1 MELKTSPL
9 SDLSDNQIKFLH
21 KHKLGEDQLQIAL
34 AVDAEARRQ
43 GVNPEFVWPM
53 VYQESKFQQ
62 DATSPRGAIGVMQLM
77 PDTAKG
83 LKVDA
88 ADLNQNISGG
98 ISLLKELMANPKIG
112 NDPYKVL
119 AGYNASTD
127 TRNKFYESGDLAD
140 LKDET
145 IKHMYQVGKHYG
157 GELPSVSIE
166 PKTPSEPDQVATD
179 VTAPNDGNV
188 YSGTPVTEYKQGA
201 ASAPLEAAALS
212 GLTGAGLGTV
222 YSAKA
227 PAVRMAQRVGLLP
240 GGKPISAT
248 EAAELVEK
256 TMSANAPEAA
266 AKPLHGGEKWQRSLT
281 GISTPGAQMDK
292 TSLDLAKGMQ
302 SAVGVHG
309 APGFTGGTITE
320 GGIILS
326 PQEAAAVRAK
336 QAALTPPPMA
346 PQKQPSFVQTAAQKV
361 AGSAPVRG
369 GLAGLGVGYNVQD
382 AANKFNEGDLLS
394 GALSSSAAGTSAASL
409 FPKLTSRMNPLT
421 VGLTTASQV
430 AGDLRRGDKQAAAE
444 SGLTGLA
451 TLLPRL
457 FGPAGAALY
466 SSGLN
471 KDEMQELERRRMMQ
485 PTITR

>member
-1 MELKTSPL
+1 MELNASSL

-21 KHKLGEDQLQIAL
+21 KHKLAGDQLQIAL

-62 DATSPRGAIGVMQLM
+62 DAASPKGAIGVMQLM

-88 ADLNQNISGG
+88 SDVAQNISGG
-98 ISLLKELMANPKIG
+98 VALLKELMSNPKIG

-119 AGYNASTD
+119 AGYNASTE

-140 LKDET
+140 LPDET

-157 GELPSVSIE
+157 GELPNVSFE
-166 PKTPSEPDQVATD
+166 PQAQSEPDKVIEAAD
-179 VTAPNDGNV
+179 APADGNI
-188 YSGTPVTEYKQGA
+188 YGGTPVTEYEGSGA
-201 ASAPLEAAALS
+201 QSPKEMGALS

-227 PAVRMAQRVGLLP
+227 PALRLAQRIGILP
-240 GGKPISAT
+240 GGQPISPT
-248 EAAELVEK
+248 EAAQLVEK
-256 TMSANAPEAA
+256 TMTGNTPQTTS
-266 AKPLHGGEKWQRSLT
+266 KPVHGGEKWQKSLT
-281 GISTPGAQMDK
+281 GISTPGAQMSKD
-292 TSLDLAKGMQ
+292 SLDLAKDMQ
-302 SAVGVHG
+302 SAVGIKG

-320 GGIILS
+320 GGIILN
-326 PQEAAAVRAK
+326 PRDAAAVQARNTPVAPP
-336 QAALTPPPMA
+336 QAAQPDMA
-346 PQKQPSFVQTAAQKV
+346 QRVSKNIM
-361 AGSAPVRG
+361 GSSPVRG
-369 GLAGLGVGYNVQD
+369 GLSGLGVGYNVQD
-382 AANKFNEGDLLS
+382 AYNKFDQGDVLSGLLS
-394 GALSSSAAGTSAASL
+394 SGAAGASGAAL
-409 FPKLTSRMNPLT
+409 APKLAARMNPLA

-430 AGDLRRGDKQAAAE
+430 AGDLKRGDKQSAAE

-451 TLLPRL
+451 TLMPRL
-457 FGPAGAALY
+457 FGPAGAAVY

-485 PTITR
+485 PTISR